1 MAHLSHG
8 GTKITRETNSGRT
21 GLSTKPV
28 AGRSR
33 FAITRFAIELRHFD
47 ADECAADAQST
58 AAHSKEGGVGRTLQR
73 AKRWGRLQRFGPGV
87 NQAAGVRRR
96 GDALP

>member
-8 GTKITRETNSGRT
+8 GTKITLGTDSGRT

-47 ADECAADAQST
+47 ADECAADAQGT
-58 AAHSKEGGVGRTLQR
+58 AAHSKEGGGGPNAAKSKALGTPAAFRPRGESGSRRAAQGRC
-73 AKRWGRLQRFGPGV
+73 V
-87 NQAAGVRRR
+87 
-96 GDALP
+96 